1 MEVGKNNSEYPDKIE
16 GGLRVK
22 GGVRKISRRDEPLI
36 SVITVVRNGEDG
48 IEGTVR
54 SVIDQSYENIEY
66 IVLDGASSDGTLDI
80 VKRYEGRIDY
90 WMSEPDSG
98 VYDAMNK
105 AVRVAS
111 GDWIYFLGAGDI
123 LLNHLGRVAERLKD
137 DRTIYYGDVYMPKLH
152 KIYDGKYSSYKL
164 MLRNIC
170 HQSIFYPK
178 RLFEKYS
185 FDTRYRIW
193 ADYVLN
199 VKCHGDRDFRFA
211 YLPILI
217 AIFDD
222 FEGISR
228 NRFDAEVEKERKN
241 LVKANFSKT
250 LYWLFCMRLTT
261 VNALEWLR
269 LKETLKSLLKR
280 SAEQLMKIH

>member
-1 MEVGKNNSEYPDKIE
+1 MEIGKKKSGYSDKIE
-16 GGLRVK
+16 GCLRFK
-22 GGVRKISRRDEPLI
+22 GGVRKVPRRGEPLI
-36 SVITVVRNGEDG
+36 SVITVVRNDEHR
-48 IEGTVR
+48 IERTIR
-54 SVIDQSYENIEY
+54 SVTDQSYENVEY
-66 IVLDGASSDGTLDI
+66 TVLDGASKDATLNI
-80 VKRYEGRIDY
+80 VKRYEDRIDY
-90 WMSEPDSG
+90 WVSEPDSG
-98 VYDAMNK
+98 AYDAMNK
-105 AVRVAS
+105 AVRVAT

-123 LLNHLGRVAERLKD
+123 LLNHVDRVAGLLKD
-137 DRTIYYGDVYMPKLH
+137 EQTIYYGDVYMPKLH
-152 KIYDGKYSSYKL
+152 KLYDGRYSSYKL

-170 HQSIFYPK
+170 HQSIFYP
-178 RLFEKYS
+178 RRVFEKFS

-199 VKCHGDRDFRFA
+199 VKCHGDKDFRFA

-241 LVKANFSKT
+241 LVRANFSKT
-250 LYWLFCMRLTT
+250 LYWVFCMRFATI
-261 VNALEWLR
+261 NALERLG

-280 SAEQLMKIH
+280 SAG